1 MKWNELKKLAEA
13 SGWYLLKHG
22 KKHDIYVHPTNR
34 NRLVI
39 GRHGS
44 EEVPVGTC
52 MKLIKQMGI

>member
-39 GRHGS
+39 GIHGS